1 MPIVL
6 KCPVCRGKF
15 RYDVSE
21 GWPDY
26 CQIPDCKAFISNA
39 RDEDDVVVPNILSFK
54 TKNNDKV
61 ARDIMDGSE
70 TRAELAAQMAGTSV
84 DEMSSLKITNLN
96 DRNDAEHSAVTVRN
110 EVTQRMDAMQ
120 AVGLPTGFG
129 TNAADAM
136 ARAAASHTGDAPYAG
151 LRSMKNLQSKLS
163 PIGQAPLPLQIT
175 NNPNY
180 RSPV

>member
-1 MPIVL
+1 MAVIL
-6 KCPVCRGKF
+6 KCPACREKF
-15 RYDVSE
+15 KYDVSN
-21 GWPDY
+21 GWPDE
-26 CQIPDCKAFISNA
+26 CPLCSTDINNRVPDNV
-39 RDEDDVVVPNILSFK
+39 VVVPAFLSQK
-54 TKNNDKV
+54 SKNNDKV

-84 DEMSSLKITNLN
+84 DEMAALKITDLN
-96 DRNDAEHSAVTVRN
+96 DRNDTEFAAVTVRN

-120 AVGLPTGFG
+120 AAGMPTGFG
-129 TNAADAM
+129 TNASDAM
-136 ARAAASHTGDAPYAG
+136 ARAAASHTGDAPHAG
-151 LRSMKNLQSKLS
+151 LRAMKNLQSKLA